1 MISNVEINKQAR
13 LSQHFTLGELCKT
26 SAKTADKNIPSH
38 VHIENLKRLCG
49 WLEMLR
55 DEWNRRYGSLTPNPS
70 PKGEGNS
77 DDPIIINSGYRSE
90 AVNKAVGG
98 VKGSNHLTGCAAD
111 IRVAGM
117 EQALRYAVILLD
129 ISDESREDFDE
140 LLIERSPKGGY
151 WLHFAVRPP
160 GQGNRRK
167 IRFIQT

>member
-1 MISNVEINKQAR
+1 MEKVEINKQAR
-13 LSQHFTLGELCKT
+13 LSEHFTLGEMCKT
-26 SAKTADKNIPSH
+26 SAKTADGNIPSH

-55 DEWNRRYGSLTPNPS
+55 SEWNKRYG
-70 PKGEGNS
+70 EG
-77 DDPIIINSGYRSE
+77 DDPIVINSGYRSE

-111 IRVAGM
+111 IRVADI

-129 ISDESREDFDE
+129 ISDERLRVGDGTSGMSREDFDE
-140 LLIERSPKGGY
+140 LLLERSPRGTY

-160 GQGNRRK
+160 SQENRRK

>member
-1 MISNVEINKQAR
+1 MTNVEINKQAR
-13 LSQHFTLGELCKT
+13 LSQHFTLGEMCKT
-26 SAKTADKNIPSH
+26 SAKTADGNIPSH

-55 DEWNRRYGSLTPNPS
+55 DEWNRRYG
-70 PKGEGNS
+70 EG

-90 AVNKAVGG
+90 AVNKAIGG
-98 VKGSNHLTGCAAD
+98 AKGSNHLTGCAAD

-140 LLIERSPKGGY
+140 LLLERSSRGTY

-160 GQGNRRK
+160 SQENRRK
-167 IRFIQT
+167 VAFLRA

>member
-1 MISNVEINKQAR
+1 MKEISINKSAK
-13 LSQHFTLGELCKT
+13 LSEHFTLGELCKT
-26 SAKTADKNIPSH
+26 SAKTADGRSATQGDALLAKNIPSH
-38 VHIENLKRLCG
+38 VHIENLRRLCS

-55 DEWNRRYGSLTPNPS
+55 DEWNRRYGD
-70 PKGEGNS
+70 G

-160 GQGNRRK
+160 SQENRRK
-167 IRFIQT
+167 VRFIQT